1 MVTVNIICVGSLK
14 EQYWRDA
21 CAEYEKRLRPFCRF
35 AINQVDEQRLPK
47 NPSQAQ
53 IDSCVAEEGKRLLAK
68 VPRGAYSI
76 AMCIEGRELSSPL
89 LAQKLGQAAVGGS
102 SSVAFFIGGSWGLS
116 EEVKRQ
122 ADFRLSMSPM
132 TFPHQLARVM
142 LCEQIYRAFQISS
155 GGKYHK

>member
-35 AINQVDEQRLPK
+35 QVIQADEQRLPQ

-53 IDSCVAEEGKRLLAK
+53 IEACVLEEGKRLLAK
-68 VPRGAYSI
+68 LPRGAYSI
-76 AMCIEGRELSSPL
+76 AMCIEGRALSSPQ
-89 LAQKLGQAAVGGS
+89 LAQRLEQAAVGGYS
-102 SSVAFFIGGSWGLS
+102 SIAIFIGGSWGLS
-116 EEVKRQ
+116 EEVKHQ

-142 LCEQIYRAFQISS
+142 LCEQLYRAFQITN